1 VTTRVAI
8 TGMAG
13 LTSLGHDYDAVI
25 AAMDAGRSG
34 IRFMEQWARYD
45 GLNTHL
51 GGPIADFAL
60 PDHYPR
66 KKIRSMGRVASLAVV
81 ATERALADAR
91 LLDSDVVSNGDCGIA
106 YGSSSGSPDAIADF
120 GAMLNEHS
128 TRMINSTSYIRMMSH
143 TAAVNTSL
151 FFNIRG
157 RLISTSTACTSGSQA
172 IGYAYEA
179 VKHGAQRVMVAGGAE
194 ELSAT
199 QAAVFDT
206 LFATSCKNDAPSKTP
221 RPWDRDRDGLVIGE
235 GAATLI
241 LEDWD
246 SATARGAR
254 IFAEIVGFGTN
265 CDARHVTQPTSE
277 TMEQAMRRALRDSG
291 LDAAAIGY
299 VSGHGTATELGDIAE
314 SHATRAVFGERIP
327 ISCMKS
333 YFGHTLGACG
343 AQEAWLAI
351 EMMRREHFAPTLN
364 LDNVDPRCA
373 SLDYIVGAPR
383 TIGTEYVMSNNFAFG
398 GINTSLIFRRVS

>member
-1 VTTRVAI
+1 
-8 TGMAG
+8 MAG
-13 LTSLGHDYDAVI
+13 LTSLGHDYDSVVG
-25 AAMDAGRSG
+25 AMDSGRSG
-34 IRFMEQWARYD
+34 IRFMEEWSRYD

-51 GGPIADFAL
+51 AAPIADFEL

-81 ATERALADAR
+81 ATERALADAK
-91 LLDSDVVSNGDCGIA
+91 LLDSELVSNGECGIA

-120 GAMLNEHS
+120 GAMLNERS

-151 FFNIRG
+151 FFGIRG

-179 VKHGAQRVMVAGGAE
+179 VKHGAQRFMVAGGAE

-206 LFATSCKNDAPSKTP
+206 LFATSCKNDAPGTTP

-235 GAATLI
+235 GACSLI

-246 SATARGAR
+246 SAIARGAHVY
-254 IFAEIVGFGTN
+254 AEIVGFGTN
-265 CDARHVTQPTSE
+265 CDARHVTQPTSA
-277 TMEQAMRRALRDSG
+277 TMEEAMRRALRDSRVEPE
-291 LDAAAIGY
+291 AIGY

-314 SHATRAVFGERIP
+314 SHATHAVFGERIP

-351 EMMRREHFAPTLN
+351 EMMNRERFAPTLN
-364 LDNVDPRCA
+364 LHNVDSRCA
-373 SLDYIVGAPR
+373 SLDYIVAGAR
-383 TIGTEYVMSNNFAFG
+383 TLSTEYVMSNNFAFG
-398 GINTSLIFRRVS
+398 GINTSLIFRRAS

>member
-1 VTTRVAI
+1 VSARVAV

-13 LTSLGHDYDAVI
+13 ITSLGNDYASVT
-25 AAMDAGRSG
+25 AAMDSGRSG
-34 IRFMEQWARYD
+34 IRRMQEWAAYE
-45 GLNTHL
+45 GLNTQL
-51 GGPIADFAL
+51 GGPVVDFTVPAE
-60 PDHYPR
+60 YPR
-66 KKIRSMGRVASLAVV
+66 KKVRSMGRVACMAVV
-81 ATERALADAR
+81 STERALRDAG
-91 LLDSDVVSNGDCGIA
+91 LLDSDIVSNGDCGIA
-106 YGSSSGSPDAIADF
+106 YGSSSGTPDAIADF
-120 GAMLNEHS
+120 GAMLTERN
-128 TRMINSTSYIRMMSH
+128 TRAITSTSYIRMMSH

-157 RLISTSTACTSGSQA
+157 RLIATSTACTSGSQA

-194 ELSAT
+194 ELSPI

-206 LFATSCKNDAPSKTP
+206 LFATSLKNDAPTTTP

-235 GAATLI
+235 GAATLL

-246 SATARGAR
+246 SAVARGAK
-254 IFAEIVGFGTN
+254 IYAEVVGFGTN
-265 CDARHVTQPTSE
+265 CDARHVTQPTAE
-277 TMEQAMRRALRDSG
+277 TMEGAMRRALDDSR
-291 LDAAAIGY
+291 LSADAIGY

-314 SHATRAVFGERIP
+314 SHATLAVFGEQIP

-351 EMMRREHFAPTLN
+351 EMMNRDHFAPTLN
-364 LDNVDPRCA
+364 LEHVDPRCA
-373 SLDYIVGAPR
+373 SLDYIVDAPR
-383 TIGTEYVMSNNFAFG
+383 ALQTEYVMSNNFAFG
-398 GINTSLIFRRVS
+398 GINTSLIFRRVP

>member
-1 VTTRVAI
+1 MTARVAV

-13 LTSLGHDYDAVI
+13 LTSLGNDYATVVGE
-25 AAMDAGRSG
+25 MGKGRSG
-34 IRFMEQWARYD
+34 IRRMEEWADYA
-45 GLNTHL
+45 GLNTLL
-51 GGPIADFAL
+51 GAPITDFAV
-60 PDHYPR
+60 PESYPR
-66 KKIRSMGRVASLAVV
+66 KKIRGMGRVASLAVV
-81 ATERALADAR
+81 ATERALADAG
-91 LLDSDVVSNGDCGIA
+91 LLESEMLTNGECGVA

-120 GAMLNEHS
+120 GTMVSERS

-179 VKHGAQRVMVAGGAE
+179 VKHGAQRIMVAGGAE
-194 ELSAT
+194 ELSVT

-206 LFATSCKNDAPSKTP
+206 LFATSQKNDAPDTTP

-235 GAATLI
+235 GAATLV

-246 SATARGAR
+246 SAKARGAK
-254 IFAEIVGFGTN
+254 ILGEVVGFGTN
-265 CDARHVTQPTSE
+265 CDARHVTQPTAE
-277 TMEQAMRRALRDSG
+277 TMEMAMRQALRDSG
-291 LDAAAIGY
+291 LGATAIGY

-314 SHATRAVFGERIP
+314 SHATHSVFGGGVP

-351 EMMRREHFAPTLN
+351 EMMNRDRFAATLN
-364 LDNVDPRCA
+364 LRNLDPRCA
-373 SLDYIVGAPR
+373 SLDYIVDESRA
-383 TIGTEYVMSNNFAFG
+383 IQTEYVMSNNFAFG
-398 GINTSLIFRRVS
+398 GINTSLVLRRAP

>member
-1 VTTRVAI
+1 
-8 TGMAG
+8 
-13 LTSLGHDYDAVI
+13 
-25 AAMDAGRSG
+25 
-34 IRFMEQWARYD
+34 
-45 GLNTHL
+45 
-51 GGPIADFAL
+51 
-60 PDHYPR
+60 
-66 KKIRSMGRVASLAVV
+66 
-81 ATERALADAR
+81 
-91 LLDSDVVSNGDCGIA
+91 
-106 YGSSSGSPDAIADF
+106 
-120 GAMLNEHS
+120 
-128 TRMINSTSYIRMMSH
+128 MSH

-157 RLISTSTACTSGSQA
+157 RLMATSTACTSGSQA

-206 LFATSCKNDAPSKTP
+206 LFATSVKNDAPSTTP

-241 LEDWD
+241 LEDWS
-246 SATARGAR
+246 SAVARGAR

-265 CDARHVTQPTSE
+265 CDAQHVTQPTSQ
-277 TMEQAMRRALRDSG
+277 TMEQAMHRALRDAE
-291 LDAAAIGY
+291 LDPTAIGY

-351 EMMRREHFAPTLN
+351 EMMNRDHFAPTLN
-364 LDNVDPRCA
+364 LHNVDPRCA
-373 SLDYIVGAPR
+373 SLDYIVAAPR
-383 TIGTEYVMSNNFAFG
+383 ALSTEYVMSNNFAFG

>member
-1 VTTRVAI
+1 MTTRVAV

-13 LTSLGHDYDAVI
+13 ITSLGHDYDTVTS
-25 AAMDAGRSG
+25 AMARGVSG
-34 IRFMEQWARYD
+34 VRYMEEWSRYD
-45 GLNTHL
+45 GLNTRL
-51 GGPIADFAL
+51 GGPIADFEM
-60 PDHYPR
+60 PEHYPR
-66 KKIRSMGRVASLAVV
+66 KKIRSMGRVACMAVV
-81 ATERALADAR
+81 ATERALGSAG
-91 LLDSDVVSNGDCGIA
+91 LLDSEILSNGDCGVA

-120 GAMLNEHS
+120 GAMLNEGS

-157 RLISTSTACTSGSQA
+157 RLIATSTACTSGSQA

-206 LFATSCKNDAPSKTP
+206 LYATSVKNDAPATTP

-235 GAATLI
+235 GAASLI

-246 SATARGAR
+246 SAVARGAC
-254 IFAEIVGFGTN
+254 ILSEVVGFGTN

-291 LDAAAIGY
+291 LRPCAIGY

-314 SHATRAVFGERIP
+314 SHATRAVFGEAIP

-351 EMMRREHFAPTLN
+351 EMMNRDRFAPTLN
-364 LDNVDPRCA
+364 LDNVDSRCA

-383 TIGTEYVMSNNFAFG
+383 ALSTEYVMSNNFAFG

>member
-1 VTTRVAI
+1 
-8 TGMAG
+8 MAG
-13 LTSLGHDYDAVI
+13 ITSLGNDYATVI
-25 AAMDAGRSG
+25 VAMDEGRSG
-34 IRFMEQWARYD
+34 IRRMQEWAAFE
-45 GLNTHL
+45 GLNTQL
-51 GGPIADFAL
+51 GGPVADFTIPAE
-60 PDHYPR
+60 YPR
-66 KKIRSMGRVASLAVV
+66 KKVRSMGRVACLAVV
-81 ATERALADAR
+81 STERALAVAG
-91 LLDSDVVSNGDCGIA
+91 LLDTDVVSNGDCGIA
-106 YGSSSGSPDAIADF
+106 YGSSSGTPDAIADF
-120 GAMLNEHS
+120 GAMLTERN
-128 TRMINSTSYIRMMSH
+128 TRAITSTSYIRMMSH

-179 VKHGAQRVMVAGGAE
+179 VKHGAQRVMVAGGAD
-194 ELSAT
+194 ELSPI

-206 LFATSCKNDAPSKTP
+206 LFATSLKNDAPSTTP

-235 GAATLI
+235 GAATLL

-246 SATARGAR
+246 SAVGRGAK
-254 IFAEIVGFGTN
+254 IHAEVVGFGTN

-277 TMEQAMRRALRDSG
+277 TMEGAMRRALRDSG
-291 LDAAAIGY
+291 LSADAIGY
-299 VSGHGTATELGDIAE
+299 VSGHGTATQLGDIAE

-351 EMMRREHFAPTLN
+351 EMMNRDHFAPTLN
-364 LDNVDPRCA
+364 LEHVDPRCA
-373 SLDYIVGAPR
+373 SLDYIVDESRALQ
-383 TIGTEYVMSNNFAFG
+383 TEYVMSNNFAFG
-398 GINTSLIFRRVS
+398 GINTSLIFRRVP

>member
-1 VTTRVAI
+1 MTARVAV

-13 LTSLGHDYDAVI
+13 ITALGHEYATVMR
-25 AAMDAGRSG
+25 AMSEGVSG
-34 IRFMEQWARYD
+34 VRYMEQWARYD
-45 GLNTHL
+45 GLNTRL
-51 GGPIADFAL
+51 GAPVPDFEV
-60 PDHYPR
+60 PEHYPR
-66 KKIRSMGRVASLAVV
+66 KKIRSMGRVASMAVV
-81 ATERALADAR
+81 ATERALANAG
-91 LLDSDVVSNGDCGIA
+91 LLGSEIVSNGDCGVA

-120 GAMLNEHS
+120 GAMLNEGS
-128 TRMINSTSYIRMMSH
+128 TRLINSTSYIRMMSH
-143 TAAVNTSL
+143 TAAVNASL
-151 FFNIRG
+151 FFGIRG
-157 RLISTSTACTSGSQA
+157 RLIATSTACTSGSQA

-206 LFATSCKNDAPSKTP
+206 LYATSVKNDAPATTP
-221 RPWDRDRDGLVIGE
+221 RPYDRDRDGLVIGE
-235 GAATLI
+235 GAASLI

-246 SATARGAR
+246 SAVARGAQV
-254 IFAEIVGFGTN
+254 FAEIVGFGTN

-277 TMEQAMRRALRDSG
+277 TMEEAMRRALRDSG
-291 LDAAAIGY
+291 VDARAIGY

-314 SHATRAVFGERIP
+314 SHATRAVFGEAIP
-327 ISCMKS
+327 LSCMKS

-343 AQEAWLAI
+343 AQESWLAI
-351 EMMRREHFAPTLN
+351 EMMNADSFAPTLN

-383 TIGTEYVMSNNFAFG
+383 AISTEYVMSNNFAFG

>member
-1 VTTRVAI
+1 VTTRVAV

-25 AAMDAGRSG
+25 GAMDAGRSG
-34 IRFMEQWARYD
+34 IRFMDEWARYD

-60 PDHYPR
+60 PEHYPR

-81 ATERALADAR
+81 ATERALTDAR
-91 LLDSDVVSNGDCGIA
+91 LLDSDVVSNGECGIA

-179 VKHGAQRVMVAGGAE
+179 VKHGAQRIMVAGGAE

-206 LFATSCKNDAPSKTP
+206 LFATSCKNDAPSTTP

-246 SATARGAR
+246 SAIARGAR

-277 TMEQAMRRALRDSG
+277 TMEEAMRRALRDSG

-327 ISCMKS
+327 ISCVKS

-373 SLDYIVGAPR
+373 SLDYIVGGPR
-383 TIGTEYVMSNNFAFG
+383 ALCTEYVMSNNFAFG

>member
-1 VTTRVAI
+1 MTARVAV

-13 LTSLGHDYDAVI
+13 LTSLGNDYATVVGE
-25 AAMDAGRSG
+25 MRKGRSG
-34 IRFMEQWARYD
+34 IRRMEEWASYD
-45 GLNTHL
+45 GLNTRL
-51 GGPIADFAL
+51 GAPITDFTV
-60 PDHYPR
+60 PESYPR
-66 KKIRSMGRVASLAVV
+66 KKIRGMGRVASLAVV
-81 ATERALADAR
+81 ATERALGDAGLLEADV
-91 LLDSDVVSNGDCGIA
+91 LTNGECGVA

-120 GAMLNEHS
+120 GAMVNERS
-128 TRMINSTSYIRMMSH
+128 TRKINSTSYIRMMSH

-157 RLISTSTACTSGSQA
+157 RLIATSTACTSGSQA

-179 VKHGAQRVMVAGGAE
+179 VKHGAQRIMVAGGAE
-194 ELSAT
+194 ELSVT

-206 LFATSCKNDAPSKTP
+206 LFATSQKNDAPDTTP

-235 GAATLI
+235 GAATLV

-254 IFAEIVGFGTN
+254 ILGEIVGFGTN
-265 CDARHVTQPTSE
+265 CDARHVTQPTAE
-277 TMEQAMRRALRDSG
+277 TMEMAMRQALRDSKLG
-291 LDAAAIGY
+291 ATAIGY

-314 SHATRAVFGERIP
+314 SHATHSVFGGSVP

-351 EMMRREHFAPTLN
+351 EMMNRDRFAPTLN
-364 LDNVDPRCA
+364 LRNLDPRCA
-373 SLDYIVGAPR
+373 SLDYIVDESRA
-383 TIGTEYVMSNNFAFG
+383 IQTEFVMSNNFAFG
-398 GINTSLIFRRVS
+398 GINTSLVFRRAQ

>member
-1 VTTRVAI
+1 MSARVAV

-13 LTSLGHDYDAVI
+13 ITSLGSDYATVI

-34 IRFMEQWARYD
+34 IRRMEAWARYD
-45 GLNTHL
+45 GLNTQL
-51 GGPIADFAL
+51 AGPIADFAV
-60 PDHYPR
+60 PEHYPR
-66 KKIRSMGRVASLAVV
+66 KKVRSMGRVACMAVV
-81 ATERALADAR
+81 STERALAEAG
-91 LLDSDVVSNGDCGIA
+91 LLDADIISNGDCGVA

-120 GAMLNEHS
+120 AAMVTEGS
-128 TRMINSTSYIRMMSH
+128 TRNINSTSYIRMMSH

-179 VKHGAQRVMVAGGAE
+179 VKHGAQRMMVAGGAE
-194 ELSAT
+194 ELSPT

-206 LFATSCKNDAPSKTP
+206 LFATSVKNDAPSTTP
-221 RPWDRDRDGLVIGE
+221 RPWDRDRDGLVVGE
-235 GAATLI
+235 GAATLV

-246 SATARGAR
+246 SAVARGAK
-254 IFAEIVGFGTN
+254 ILAELVGFGTN

-277 TMEQAMRRALRDSG
+277 TMEGAMRRALRDAG
-291 LDAAAIGY
+291 LDAGAIGY

-314 SHATRAVFGERIP
+314 SHATRSVFGERMP

-333 YFGHTLGACG
+333 YLGHTLGACG

-351 EMMRREHFAPTLN
+351 EMMNRDHFAATLN
-364 LDNVDPRCA
+364 LEHVDPRCA
-373 SLDYIVGAPR
+373 SLDYIVAAPR
-383 TIGTEYVMSNNFAFG
+383 TLQTEYVMSNNFAFG
-398 GINTSLIFRRVS
+398 GINTSLIFRRAS

>member
-1 VTTRVAI
+1 
-8 TGMAG
+8 MAG
-13 LTSLGHDYDAVI
+13 ITSLGSDYAAVS

-34 IRFMEQWARYD
+34 IRRMDEWAQYD
-45 GLNTHL
+45 GLNTQL
-51 GGPIADFAL
+51 GGPVPDFEM
-60 PDHYPR
+60 PEHYPR
-66 KKIRSMGRVASLAVV
+66 KKVRSMGRVACMAVV
-81 ATERALADAR
+81 ATERALGEAG
-91 LLDSDVVSNGDCGIA
+91 LLDTETVSNGDTGIA
-106 YGSSSGSPDAIADF
+106 YGSSSGSPEAIADF
-120 GAMLNEHS
+120 GAMIRDRT
-128 TRMINSTSYIRMMSH
+128 TRAITSTSYIRMMSH

-179 VKHGAQRVMVAGGAE
+179 VKHGAQRVMVAGGAD
-194 ELSAT
+194 ELSPT

-206 LFATSCKNDAPSKTP
+206 LFATSLKNEAPSTTP

-235 GAATLI
+235 GAATLV

-246 SATARGAR
+246 SAVARGAK

-265 CDARHVTQPTSE
+265 CDARHVTQPTPE
-277 TMEQAMRRALRDSG
+277 TMEGAMRRALRDSG
-291 LDAAAIGY
+291 VAAEAIGY
-299 VSGHGTATELGDIAE
+299 ISGHGTATELGDIAE

-351 EMMRREHFAPTLN
+351 EMMNRDRFAPTIN
-364 LDNVDPRCA
+364 LEHVDSRCA
-373 SLDYIVGAPR
+373 SLDYIVDAPR
-383 TIGTEYVMSNNFAFG
+383 SLQTEYVMSNNFAFG

>member
-1 VTTRVAI
+1 
-8 TGMAG
+8 
-13 LTSLGHDYDAVI
+13 
-25 AAMDAGRSG
+25 
-34 IRFMEQWARYD
+34 MEEWARYQ

-51 GGPIADFAL
+51 AGPIGDFAV
-60 PDHYPR
+60 PEHYPR
-66 KKIRSMGRVASLAVV
+66 KKIRSMGRVACLAVV
-81 ATERALADAR
+81 STERALAEAG
-91 LLDSDVVSNGDCGIA
+91 LLDTEIVGNGECGIA

-120 GAMLNEHS
+120 GAMIHEGS
-128 TRMINSTSYIRMMSH
+128 TRLINSTSYIRMMSH

-194 ELSAT
+194 ELSPT

-206 LFATSCKNDAPSKTP
+206 LFATSCKNDAPSTTP

-235 GAATLI
+235 GSATLV

-246 SATARGAR
+246 SAQARGAK
-254 IFAEIVGFGTN
+254 ILAEIVGFGTN

-277 TMEQAMRRALRDSG
+277 TMEEAMRRALRDSG
-291 LDAAAIGY
+291 VAASAIGY

-314 SHATRAVFGERIP
+314 SHATRAVLGERIP

-351 EMMRREHFAPTLN
+351 EMMNRESFAPTLN

-373 SLDYIVGAPR
+373 SLDYIVASSRP
-383 TIGTEYVMSNNFAFG
+383 IQTEYVMSNNFAFG

>member
-1 VTTRVAI
+1 MTVRVAV

-13 LTSLGHDYDAVI
+13 LTSLGSDFDGVYG
-25 AAMDAGRSG
+25 AMSAGRSG
-34 IRFMEQWARYD
+34 IRHMQDWARYE
-45 GLNTHL
+45 GLNTQL
-51 GGPIADFAL
+51 GAPIADFAL
-60 PDHYPR
+60 PEHYPR

-81 ATERALADAR
+81 ATERALESAR
-91 LLDSDVVSNGDCGIA
+91 LLGAELVSNGDCGIA
-106 YGSSSGSPDAIADF
+106 YGSSSGSPDALADF
-120 GAMLNEHS
+120 VAMLNENS
-128 TRMINSTSYIRMMSH
+128 TRLITSTSYIRMMSH

-206 LFATSCKNDAPSKTP
+206 LFATSCKNDAPSTTP

-241 LEDWD
+241 LEDWE
-246 SATARGAR
+246 SAVGRGAD

-314 SHATRAVFGERIP
+314 SHATLAVFGERIP
-327 ISCMKS
+327 ISCMKG

-351 EMMRREHFAPTLN
+351 EMMNRDEFAPTLN
-364 LDNVDPRCA
+364 LQNVDPRCA
-373 SLDYIVGAPR
+373 SLDYIVASPR
-383 TIGTEYVMSNNFAFG
+383 ALATEYVMSNNFAFG